1 MMSNSF
7 YSIHHFSSGRDSL
20 SARIHLHADHLLFA
34 GHFPG
39 QPVLP
44 GVCQL
49 AIVKELAEKALN
61 RRLVLHH
68 ADQVKFLAMVDPVR
82 VPSLQVDISFS
93 DNHTLQAVIREGELI
108 FLKTKCT
115 FVDA

>member
-1 MMSNSF
+1 MSASF
-7 YSIHHFSSGRDSL
+7 YSISHFSAEHGAV
-20 SARIHLHADHLLFA
+20 SARIRLHADHPLFA

-49 AIVKELAEKALN
+49 AVVKELAEKALK
-61 RRLVLHH
+61 RKLVMRH

-82 VPSLQVDISFS
+82 VPELKVELSFT
-93 DNHTLQAVIREGELI
+93 DTLTLQAVIKEGELI

-115 FVDA
+115 FIDA

>member
-1 MMSNSF
+1 MSDSL
-7 YSIHHFSSGRDSL
+7 YSIDHFSFDSGKI
-20 SARIHLHADHLLFA
+20 SARIGLHADHPVFA

-49 AIVKELAEKALN
+49 AIIKDLAEKALH
-61 RRLVLHH
+61 RRLVMQH
-68 ADQVKFLAMVDPVR
+68 ADQVKFLAMVDPLRIPAFDVEI
-82 VPSLQVDISFS
+82 VFS
-93 DNHTLQAVIREGELI
+93 DTYTVQAVIREGEMV